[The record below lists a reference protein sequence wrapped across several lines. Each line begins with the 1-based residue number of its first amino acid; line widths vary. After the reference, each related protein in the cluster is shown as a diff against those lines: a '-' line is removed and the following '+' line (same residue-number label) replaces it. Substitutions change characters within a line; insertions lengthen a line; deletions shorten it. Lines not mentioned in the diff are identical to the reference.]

1 MSRYLGSVCKLCRR
15 EKEKLFLKGERCS
28 SNCTLNR
35 KRGKNVPG
43 QHHGT
48 SRVNKM
54 SDYAK
59 HLREK
64 QKARRM
70 YGLTEEQFRSYYK
83 TAEKMKGS
91 TGDNLLKLL
100 ELRLDN
106 VVYRLGLA
114 SSKRMARQIVN
125 HGNILVNKKKIDVP
139 RYRLKIG
146 DVITFPEKYKSNVV
160 IKNFV
165 EKKVSSVPAWLNFDK
180 SGIVGTVVGE
190 PLAIENS
197 HPINS
202 QLIVEY
208 YSK

>member
-43 QHHGT
+43 QHGT
-48 SRVNKM
+48 TKGKM

-64 QKARRM
+64 QKARRV
-70 YGLTEEQFRSYYK
+70 YGLTEEQFSHYYE
-83 TAEKMKGS
+83 TADKMKGS
-91 TGDNLLKLL
+91 TGDNLFKLL

-106 VVYRLGLA
+106 VVYCLGFAL
-114 SSKRMARQIVN
+114 SKKMARQMVN
-125 HGNILVNKKKIDVP
+125 HGNILVNDKKIDVP
-139 RYRLKIG
+139 RYQVKVG
-146 DVITFPEKYKSNVV
+146 DVITIPEKYKAVAV
-160 IKNFV
+160 IKNLV
-165 EKKVSSVPAWLNFDK
+165 EKTVSNVPLWLSFDK
-180 SGIVGTVVGE
+180 NKVAGIVVSEPPAGE
-190 PLAIENS
+190 IS

>member
-28 SNCTLNR
+28 SNCALDK
-35 KRGKNVPG
+35 KRGKNAPG
-43 QHHGT
+43 QHGAMK
-48 SRVNKM
+48 SKM

-64 QKARRM
+64 QKARRV
-70 YGLTEEQFRSYYK
+70 YGLTEEQFVHYYE
-83 TAEKMKGS
+83 TAEKMRGS
-91 TGDNLLKLL
+91 TGDNLFKIL

-106 VVYRLGLA
+106 VVHRLGLA
-114 SSKRMARQIVN
+114 LSKRMARQIIN
-125 HGNILVNKKKIDVP
+125 HGNILVNDKKINLP
-139 RYRLKIG
+139 RYQVKVG
-146 DVITFPEKYKSNVV
+146 DVITMPDKYKSNFV
-160 IKNFV
+160 IKKLV
-165 EKKVSSVPAWLNFDK
+165 EGTSLNVPSWLSFDK
-180 SGIVGTVVGE
+180 NKVAGTVVSE
-190 PLAIENS
+190 PLAGEVS

>member
-15 EKEKLFLKGERCS
+15 EKAKLFLKGERCS
-28 SNCTLNR
+28 SNCALNR
-35 KRGKNVPG
+35 KRGKNSPG
-43 QHHGT
+43 QHGA
-48 SRVNKM
+48 SKVKM

-70 YGLTEEQFRSYYK
+70 YGLTEEQFSNYYK

-91 TGDNLLKLL
+91 AGDNLLKLL

-114 SSKRMARQIVN
+114 SSKKMARQIVN
-125 HGNILVNKKKIDVP
+125 HGNILVNEKKIDVP
-139 RYRLKIG
+139 RSRLKIG
-146 DVITFPEKYKSNVV
+146 DIITFPEKYKSNAV
-160 IKNFV
+160 IKKLI
-165 EKKVSSVPAWLNFDK
+165 EKTVSSVPAWLSFDK
-180 SGIVGTVVGE
+180 SSIAGTVVSE
-190 PLAIENS
+190 PLADETS

>member
-28 SNCTLNR
+28 SNCTLDK
-35 KRGKNVPG
+35 KRGKNAPG
-43 QHHGT
+43 QHGAMK
-48 SRVNKM
+48 SKM

-64 QKARRM
+64 QKARRV
-70 YGLTEEQFRSYYK
+70 YGLTEEQFVYYYE

-91 TGDNLLKLL
+91 TGDNLFKIL
-100 ELRLDN
+100 ELRFDN

-114 SSKRMARQIVN
+114 SSKRMARQIIN
-125 HGNILVNKKKIDVP
+125 HGNVLVNGKKIDLS
-139 RYRLKIG
+139 RYQVKAG
-146 DVITFPEKYKSNVV
+146 DIITVSEKYKSNAV
-160 IKNFV
+160 IKKLV
-165 EKKVSSVPAWLNFDK
+165 EGTFSNVPAWLSLDK
-180 SGIVGTVVGE
+180 NKVVGTVVSE
-190 PLAIENS
+190 PLTGEIS